1 LEKLAG
7 IVAKWVWARKVADG
21 NPASDNLA
29 KAISRKPGVQVKSR
43 RFDFERRRHA
53 SVEVK
58 RNGVIRRR
66 TNRAAGQLQSP
77 GIQFASM
84 MSAAPTNSAT
94 KRFAGAK

>member
-1 LEKLAG
+1 LAG
-7 IVAKWVWARKVADG
+7 IVVKWVWARKVAEG
-21 NPASDNLA
+21 NPMSDNLA
-29 KAISRKPGVQVKSR
+29 EAISRTPGAQVKSR

-66 TNRAAGQLQSP
+66 TSSAAGQLQSP

-84 MSAAPTNSAT
+84 MLAAPTNSAT
-94 KRFAGAK
+94 KRIAGTK